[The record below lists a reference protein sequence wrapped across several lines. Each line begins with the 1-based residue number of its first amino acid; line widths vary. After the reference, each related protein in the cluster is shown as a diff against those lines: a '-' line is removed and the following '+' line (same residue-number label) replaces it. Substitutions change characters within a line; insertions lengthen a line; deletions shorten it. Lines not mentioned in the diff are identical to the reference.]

1 MALITRI
8 NRVPNSGFNDGDLT
22 SWSAV
27 GGTTV
32 TAVESLSWR
41 ARVTFPAGAAA
52 GTAGIQVPL
61 SGLTPGVASRVW
73 VSVPSASGSTTVRIQ
88 LGAAGGAFPGNL
100 LPNPGFEVDASG
112 WTGAT
117 RSTITPHSGVAC
129 GAFSGSS
136 MNTPSGTSGIPV
148 SPSTQYHVETWGF
161 TPNPNVTL
169 TVTVAWFT
177 AAGAAIS
184 TTSMTPVSLHSRPWT
199 LVAPAFVTS
208 PATAAF
214 AQVIV
219 TKVAG
224 FGSVLVDDLWFGPVG
239 AITSGASFATNEPLF
254 KIGALNH
261 TPSYSTAI
269 LSVLNTNTST
279 AGDWVEIDYGL
290 YDEGTTTSY
299 PYFDGSTPGAYWLG
313 SPVSTASQFDGYDT
327 DVSTRPIAVVEI
339 DALPV
344 RDTDFV
350 LDRDSLDDPDVALI
364 DSPRWIAV
372 PEAQTVSITRGR
384 QSDDQEIGP
393 GTATITLDDYDGV
406 YDPDNL
412 TSPLQVGKA
421 FQAIHAGMGVRV
433 SALAQSLGTLV
444 VIPMFTGSLDDE
456 SIERTWE
463 PTVTI
468 TAVDDLAKLNAA
480 DIPPIEPPIGEGA
493 STLYR
498 ALWALGYAGLDV
510 WDASFGGSLTR
521 QMLATTGGGNVG
533 SHLRDVANCEGGKLF
548 VRADGTLHIGTHNDD
563 FAYAPAATFT
573 DDPSLSTD
581 VEYDDIR
588 TSTSIGRIINRSI
601 ITRGESS
608 GGEEEGTASTTSAD
622 AVTAQDDDSIAFT
635 GRVWS
640 ETVDI
645 PLYNTADAQAM
656 ATWRATRRSRAATR
670 VDSVTFSMHSQPDA
684 YAVLGL
690 DIADVVRARRQAWN
704 RTFDGTYSVE
714 GLEWSITAGGP
725 WKGTVNTSPLQIS
738 SLYDDQPHP
747 FFLDTSS
754 LDGADV
760 IAAY

>member
-1 MALITRI
+1 MALITRV
-8 NRVPNSGFNDGDLT
+8 NRIPNSGFNDGDLT
-22 SWSAV
+22 SWAAV

-32 TAVESLSWR
+32 TAVQGLSWR

-52 GTAGIQVPL
+52 GAAGIQVPL
-61 SGLTPGVASRVW
+61 QGLTPGLASRVW

-88 LGAAGGAFPGNL
+88 LGSAGGAWPGNL

-117 RSTITPHSGVAC
+117 RVTTTPHSGVGCA
-129 GAFSGSS
+129 AFTTS
-136 MNTPSGTSGIPV
+136 MSTPAGTSGMPV
-148 SPSTQYHVETWGF
+148 TAGTAYYLEGWGF
-161 TPNPNVTL
+161 TPNASVTV
-169 TVTVAWFT
+169 TTTVAWSNG
-177 AAGAAIS
+177 AGTPIS
-184 TTSMTPVSLHSRPWT
+184 TTTMDPASLHLRPWT
-199 LVAPAFVTS
+199 LVAPSFVTA
-208 PATAAF
+208 PVGAAF

-219 TKVAG
+219 TRTAG
-224 FGSVLVDDLWFGPVG
+224 FGTVLFDDLWFGPLGSV
-239 AITSGASFATNEPLF
+239 ISGASFATNEPLF

-261 TPSYSTAI
+261 TPSYSTAL
-269 LSVLNTNTST
+269 LSVVNANTST
-279 AGDWVEIDYGL
+279 AGDWIEIDYGL

-299 PYFDGSTPGAYWLG
+299 PYFDGLTPGAYWLG

-372 PEAQTVSITRGR
+372 PDAQSVSITRGR

-393 GTATITLDDYDGV
+393 GTATITLDDYAGV

-421 FQAIHAGMGVRV
+421 FQAIHAGTGVRV

-444 VIPMFTGSLDDE
+444 IIPMFTGSLDDLQF
-456 SIERTWE
+456 ERTWE

-480 DIPPIEPPIGEGA
+480 DIPPIAPPTGNGA
-493 STLYR
+493 TTLFR

-521 QMLATTGGGNVG
+521 QMLATAGGGNVG

-548 VRADGTLHIGTHNDD
+548 VRGDGTLHIGTHNDD
-563 FAYAPAATFT
+563 FAYTPAATFT
-573 DDPSLSTD
+573 DDPALSAD

-608 GGEEEGTASTTSAD
+608 GGEGEEGTESTTSAD
-622 AVTAQDDDSIAFT
+622 AVSAQDDDSIAFT

-645 PLYNTADAQAM
+645 PLFNLADAQAM
-656 ATWRATRRSRAATR
+656 AAWRATRRSRAATR
-670 VDSVTFSMHSQPDA
+670 VDSVTFSMHSQPAA

-714 GLEWSITAGGP
+714 GLEWSITAGGA

-738 SLYDDQPHP
+738 ALYDDQPHP
-747 FFLDTSS
+747 FFLDTSV
-754 LDGADV
+754 LDGADI

>member
-1 MALITRI
+1 MTLITRI
-8 NRVPNSGFNDGDLT
+8 NRVPNSGFNNGDLT
-22 SWSAV
+22 SWAAV
-27 GGTTV
+27 GGATV
-32 TAVESLSWR
+32 TAVQGLSWR

-61 SGLTPGVASRVW
+61 QGLTPGLASRVW

-88 LGAAGGAFPGNL
+88 LGSAGGTWPGNL

-117 RSTITPHSGVAC
+117 RVTTTPHSGTGCA
-129 GAFSGSS
+129 AFTTS
-136 MNTPSGTSGIPV
+136 MSTPAGTSGMPV
-148 SPSTQYHVETWGF
+148 TAGTAYYLEGWGF
-161 TPNPNVTL
+161 TPTPGITVTL
-169 TVTVAWFT
+169 TVAWSNG
-177 AAGAAIS
+177 AGTPIS
-184 TTSMTPVSLHSRPWT
+184 TTTMTPASVGSQPWT
-199 LVAPAFVTS
+199 LVAPSFMTAPVG
-208 PATAAF
+208 AAF

-219 TKVAG
+219 TRTAG
-224 FGSVLVDDLWFGPVG
+224 FSTVLFDDLWFGPLG
-239 AITSGASFATNEPLF
+239 AVTSGASFATNEPLF

-261 TPSYSTAI
+261 TPSYSTAL
-269 LSVLNTNTST
+269 LSVVNTNTST

-313 SPVSTASQFDGYDT
+313 SPVSTPSQFDGYDT

-350 LDRDSLDDPDVALI
+350 LDRDSLDDPEVALI
-364 DSPRWIAV
+364 DSPRWRAV
-372 PEAQTVSITRGR
+372 PEAQTVNITRGR
-384 QSDDQEIGP
+384 QGDDQEIGP

-412 TSPLQVGKA
+412 TSPLQVGKS

-468 TAVDDLAKLNAA
+468 SAVDDLAKLNAA
-480 DIPPIEPPIGEGA
+480 DIPPVDPPTGNGA
-493 STLYR
+493 TTLFR

-510 WDASFGGSLTR
+510 WDASFGGALTR
-521 QMLATTGGGNVG
+521 QMLATAGGGNVG
-533 SHLRDVANCEGGKLF
+533 SHLRDVSNCEGGKLF

-563 FAYAPAATFT
+563 FAYTPAATFT

-608 GGEEEGTASTTSAD
+608 ESEDGTTSTTTAD
-622 AVTAQDDDSIAFT
+622 AVSAQDDDSIAFT

-670 VDSVTFSMHSQPDA
+670 VDSVTFSMHSQPAA

-738 SLYDDQPHP
+738 ALYDDQPQP

-754 LDGADV
+754 LDGPDV